1 MIKMDMILILEDD
14 YIADRKKYLSEGY
27 EALHQKLGI
36 YEACLDDIVENGIAS
51 GEVSKALK
59 EFAKQVEVE
68 NVKYT
73 KSSSKA
79 IGAKYNRYCDN
90 FLGKIEEEGK
100 ELY

>member
-1 MIKMDMILILEDD
+1 MDMILILEDD

-51 GEVSKALK
+51 GEVSKALE
-59 EFAKQVEVE
+59 EFAKQVKVQ

-73 KSSSKA
+73 KSSSRA
-79 IGAKYNRYCDN
+79 IGAKYSTYCN
-90 FLGKIEEEGK
+90 SFLEKIIKEGK

>member
-27 EALHQKLGI
+27 EALHQKLGV

-59 EFAKQVEVE
+59 EFKKQVEVE
-68 NVKYT
+68 NEKYT

-79 IGAKYNRYCDN
+79 IGAKYNRYCDG

-100 ELY
+100 ELH